1 MWKLRNTWREQ
12 QLAAFQKN
20 CSAPLVIQQDQD
32 LIDFIHNNKYTTALA
47 YGDTEYFNQYINLV
61 EDGTVNFCI
70 FIINSPFEFSDV
82 VKKINNIIQYNVNKE
97 GIIYLAINKFL
108 ALPCKY
114 SKDTTS
120 NYNQLIY
127 QYVKDYVNAEILS
140 YSFVENDQGTM
151 FNFVHPLTRFYI
163 KV

>member
-1 MWKLRNTWREQ
+1 MHNTWREQ
-12 QLAAFQKN
+12 QLATFQKN

-61 EDGTVNFCI
+61 KDGTVSFCI
-70 FIINSPFEFSDV
+70 FIINSTFEFSDI
-82 VKKINNIIQYNVNKE
+82 VKRINDVIQHNVSKE

-108 ALPCKY
+108 ALPVEY
-114 SKDTTS
+114 SKDPTGD
-120 NYNQLIY
+120 YDQLIY
-127 QYVKDYVNAEILS
+127 QYIKDNVNAEILS

-151 FNFVHPLTRFYI
+151 FNFAHPLTRFYI